1 MMEELFGT
9 LTQKVIAADREGLN
23 QMVQEALAKGISAKD
38 LLDKGLLPGMD
49 AVGQRMKKGEMFIP
63 EVLQSARVMQGAMR
77 LLEPHLS
84 QKDRLGLGTV
94 VIGTV
99 QGDLHDI
106 GKNLVAMML
115 KGGGFNVVD
124 LGTDIKPQEYVEA
137 VRTHKPII
145 VGMSALL
152 TTTMPRMKET
162 IDSLKEAGLR
172 DKVKVMAGGAP
183 VNEKFVKDIGGD
195 AYAPNAATAVET
207 AKKLMKGS

>member
-1 MMEELFGT
+1 MTEELFGT

-63 EVLQSARVMQGAMR
+63 EVLQSARAMQGAMSI
-77 LLEPHLS
+77 LQPHMS

-137 VRTHKPII
+137 VKTHKPII

-172 DKVKVMAGGAP
+172 DKVKVMVGGAP

-195 AYAPNAATAVET
+195 AYAPNAAAAVET
-207 AKKLMKGS
+207 AKKIAK

>member
-1 MMEELFGT
+1 MDELFRA
-9 LTQKVIAADREGLN
+9 LTQKVITADREGLS
-23 QMVQEALAKGISAKD
+23 QVVKEALGKGISAKD
-38 LLDKGLLPGMD
+38 ILDKGLIPGMD
-49 AVGQRMKKGEMFIP
+49 TVGQRMKKGEMFIP
-63 EVLQSARVMQGAMR
+63 EVLQSAQAMQSAMT
-77 LLEPHLS
+77 LLRPHMS
-84 QKDRLGLGTV
+84 KKDALGLGTV

-106 GKNLVAMML
+106 GKSLVAMML

-124 LGTDIKPQEYVEA
+124 LGTDIKPQQYVEA
-137 VRTHKPII
+137 VKTHKPVI

-183 VNEKFVKDIGGD
+183 VNEKFVKDIGAD
-195 AYAPNAATAVET
+195 AYAPNAAAAVEM
-207 AKKLMKGS
+207 AKKIAK

>member
-1 MMEELFGT
+1 MEELFGT
-9 LTQKVIAADREGLN
+9 LSQKVVAADREGLN
-23 QMVQEALAKGISAKD
+23 QMVQEALSKGISAKD
-38 LLDKGLLPGMD
+38 ILDKGLLPGMD
-49 AVGQRMKKGEMFIP
+49 TVGQRMKNGEMFIP
-63 EVLQSARVMQGAMR
+63 EVLQSARAVQGAMSF
-77 LLEPHLS
+77 LEPHMS
-84 QKDRLGLGTV
+84 QEDRLGLGTV

-99 QGDLHDI
+99 EGDLHDI

-124 LGTDIKPQEYVEA
+124 LGTDIKPQQYVEA
-137 VRTHKPII
+137 VKTHKPII

-183 VNEKFVKDIGGD
+183 VSEKFVKDIGGD
-195 AYAPNAATAVET
+195 AYAPNAAAAVET
-207 AKKLMKGS
+207 AKKIAK

>member
-1 MMEELFGT
+1 
-9 LTQKVIAADREGLN
+9 VITADREGLS
-23 QMVQEALAKGISAKD
+23 QVVKEALGKGISAKD
-38 LLDKGLLPGMD
+38 ILDKGLIPGMD
-49 AVGQRMKKGEMFIP
+49 TVGQRMKKGEMFIP
-63 EVLQSARVMQGAMR
+63 EVLQSAQAMQSAMT
-77 LLEPHLS
+77 LLRPHMS
-84 QKDRLGLGTV
+84 KKDALGLGTV

-106 GKNLVAMML
+106 GKSLVAMML

-124 LGTDIKPQEYVEA
+124 LGTDIKPQQYVEA
-137 VRTHKPII
+137 VKTHKPVI

-195 AYAPNAATAVET
+195 AYAPNAAAAVEM
-207 AKKLMKGS
+207 AKKIVK